1 MKDEDVLFR
10 SIQGIALVSIAPL
23 IVLTASLWF
32 TPDNIAISLAHLSQI
47 YLSVLLFFLF
57 GNIWSFR
64 SYDNNRLKREL
75 TLISFIP
82 FFSAVIGALLT
93 IFISPL
99 YGILLLL
106 VTIYSTRHIRFVNS
120 VISLFDNSYKVLFNK
135 ISIILCICLMIIFT
149 YWMNPYTY
157 PIQIY
162 N

>member
-64 SYDNNRLKREL
+64 SFDNNRLKREL

>member
-1 MKDEDVLFR
+1 MKDEDILFR

-64 SYDNNRLKREL
+64 SFDNNRLKREL